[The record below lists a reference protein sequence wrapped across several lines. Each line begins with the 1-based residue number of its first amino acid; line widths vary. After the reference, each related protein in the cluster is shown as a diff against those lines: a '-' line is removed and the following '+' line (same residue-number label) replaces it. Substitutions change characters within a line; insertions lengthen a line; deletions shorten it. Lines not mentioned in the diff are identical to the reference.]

1 MKHWLLFILVI
12 SWFCF
17 PLSGQ
22 QTNRPD
28 WVKQHPVSGLSYIGI
43 GMAEISEG
51 DYQQKAKQNALSDLV
66 SEIQVVIAANSL
78 LNTLE
83 DDGNVKQTFAESIRT
98 EARAE
103 IENFRLVDS
112 WRSDN
117 EYWVYYEL
125 NKGDYAPWWKHVV
138 RRQSVTDSIFGIRDT
153 LLYNR
158 EINDCH

>member
-83 DDGNVKQTFAESIRT
+83 DDGNVKQTVLSHYHR
-98 EARAE
+98 
-103 IENFRLVDS
+103 
-112 WRSDN
+112 RS
-117 EYWVYYEL
+117 
-125 NKGDYAPWWKHVV
+125 
-138 RRQSVTDSIFGIRDT
+138 SVKRCLFHSAAASPIQ
-153 LLYNR
+153 
-158 EINDCH
+158 

>member
-98 EARAE
+98 EARGGV
-103 IENFRLVDS
+103 IS
-112 WRSDN
+112 W
-117 EYWVYYEL
+117 
-125 NKGDYAPWWKHVV
+125 K
-138 RRQSVTDSIFGIRDT
+138 SV
-153 LLYNR
+153 
-158 EINDCH
+158 EA

>member
-125 NKGDYAPWWKHVV
+125 IMRPWWKHVV
-138 RRQSVTDSIFGIRDT
+138 RRQSVTASIFGIRDT

-158 EINDCH
+158 EI